1 MAHRT
6 QGNFLFTRL
15 SVYCKKCNSG
25 TARWK
30 RCIGPGMGEGAQSF
44 HVLSRQPSSQHL
56 CAFSSPEPLWT
67 PSFWV
72 FMKAPLCSQEW
83 LNHCTLSLIQPSVL
97 LYSPEVWGMG
107 LKVPTLQLW
116 LVPSGNQPPSLGLS
130 KIHLTNINSGVIER
144 CFLWITKGTFVLITQ
159 EILGALCQD
168 GVKTKYIFSL

>member
-15 SVYCKKCNSG
+15 SVYYKKCNSG

-67 PSFWV
+67 PSFGV

-116 LVPSGNQPPSLGLS
+116 LVPPGNQPPSLGAFQNSPHEHKLRCYWKELFMNNKRHLFPHHSGNFRSSVPRWS
-130 KIHLTNINSGVIER
+130 K
-144 CFLWITKGTFVLITQ
+144 
-159 EILGALCQD
+159 D
-168 GVKTKYIFSL
+168 